1 MEGDIGAAGKLS
13 ERRLVILNAGRGLYL
28 GGTLISILISL
39 FLFVRGK
46 RESGIFVGLWAPTVL
61 QLGETLLKELEEE

>member
-1 MEGDIGAAGKLS
+1 
-13 ERRLVILNAGRGLYL
+13 VILNAGRGLYL

-61 QLGETLLKELEEE
+61 QLGETLLRELEEE

>member
-1 MEGDIGAAGKLS
+1 VAGKLS
-13 ERRLVILNAGRGLYL
+13 ERRLVVLNAGRGLYL

-39 FLFVRGK
+39 YLFVSGK

-61 QLGETLLKELEEE
+61 QLGETILRELEEE

>member
-1 MEGDIGAAGKLS
+1 VAGKLS
-13 ERRLVILNAGRGLYL
+13 ERRLVVLNAGRGLYL

-39 FLFVRGK
+39 YLFVSGK

-61 QLGETLLKELEEE
+61 QLGETLLRELEE

>member
-1 MEGDIGAAGKLS
+1 MKGYVGAGKLS